1 MFIPLPTY
9 INIDN
14 QKSANY
20 SLLFNK
26 WTKFSGDFNRPTKL
40 GDEKIGEF
48 IRLKTEFGNRTNQFN
63 ELIRLQKSKMTNLL
77 SILKTKSYFVSVIK
91 CRVSDA
97 LICGIGDEHTL
108 ENSMRFDH
116 CTGLPFIPSSSI
128 KGVVRFAGE
137 FNNEND
143 EREEGKENLIFGSKD
158 GIGEVQFWDGFPSD
172 VPKLKTDIMN
182 NHFQDYYSDPTGTK
196 APSDDMNPNPVP
208 FIVVDADSE
217 FYFPVIAEDENNLI
231 RAVEFLKC
239 ALSDWGVGAKS
250 SVGYGM
256 FYDFTEEIIS
266 LPKPKPK
273 ELTASELA
281 FEDLKKAPNSES
293 FVNWLETLK
302 ETDEGWLS
310 KEDLFEINGFNVG
323 FANNLFESESL
334 PINIKKILA
343 SMFIE
348 KIDFRKA
355 KKWAEKK
362 GGRKKLERYEKLKE
376 IIGL

>member
-302 ETDEGWLS
+302 ETDERWLS
-310 KEDLFEINGFNVG
+310 KYERL
-323 FANNLFESESL
+323 
-334 PINIKKILA
+334 
-343 SMFIE
+343 FIE
-348 KIDFRKA
+348 K
-355 KKWAEKK
+355 EKRMVTPSVPLNLRGK
-362 GGRKKLERYEKLKE
+362 EKSPL
-376 IIGL
+376 LD